1 MEERGRHHLT
11 LRQRT
16 CCLGETS
23 LLHARAIVENM
34 TEIAASRS
42 FMPWFCLRRRSGA
55 HNVSVYCLGS

>member
-1 MEERGRHHLT
+1 M
-11 LRQRT
+11 QRS

-23 LLHARAIVENM
+23 LLHARAIVETM
-34 TEIAASRS
+34 TEISASRS